1 MGSAIMSKDSSA
13 VPEAAPAAHTSA
25 FSFAD
30 EHFPSV
36 RALDNQ
42 SRSDFQSLIDNKTK
56 PPGSLGR
63 IEALALQLAL
73 IQGSG
78 NPSIQRPAMLIFA
91 GDHGV
96 ARRGVSPYPQS
107 VTAQMVA
114 NFVAGGAAI
123 NAFSD
128 TVGLI
133 LEIVNAGVA
142 SDLPDAPVLINTPV
156 GLSTRDFLEAP
167 AMSDDE
173 VRRAMAL
180 GAQRVAH
187 HAALGTNTIGFGEMG
202 IGNTSAAACLMSRYT
217 GLPLEVCVGRG
228 TGLDDEGLARKRTI
242 LSRALSH
249 HVQRT
254 GALETLATF
263 GGFEIAA
270 MTGAFIAAASL
281 GMAIVVDGFV
291 VTSALLAAIAMVPTV
306 RDYCIFA
313 HVSDESGHQLMLD
326 KLRAVPL
333 LSLELR
339 LGEGTGAALA
349 LPLLRA
355 AAAFMTN
362 MASFEAAGVAN
373 RDDAGSTVESPIPVD
388 TNHIADHAGAHVA
401 YVDKADATSSETRAV
416 GTEGTVSTPSPHP
429 TIIDRDA

>member
-1 MGSAIMSKDSSA
+1 MSTDSSA
-13 VPEAAPAAHTSA
+13 ISETALGASIEA

-30 EHFPSV
+30 DHFPNVKAVDESSN
-36 RALDNQ
+36 AA
-42 SRSDFQSLIDNKTK
+42 FQSIIDNKTK

-63 IEALALQLAL
+63 IETLALQLAL
-73 IQGSG
+73 IQGKSK
-78 NPSIQRPAMLIFA
+78 PTIERPAMLVFA

-123 NAFSD
+123 NAFSN
-128 TVGLI
+128 TVGLT
-133 LEIVNAGVA
+133 LEIINAGVA

-156 GLSTRDFLEAP
+156 GLSTRDFVEAP
-167 AMSDDE
+167 AMSEDE

-180 GAQRVAH
+180 GAQRVAY

-217 GLPLEVCVGRG
+217 GLPIEVCVGRG
-228 TGLDDEGLARKRTI
+228 TGLDDEGLARKRTT

-281 GMAIVVDGFV
+281 RMVILVDGFV

-306 RDYCIFA
+306 RDYCVFA

-326 KLRAVPL
+326 KLRAAPL
-333 LSLELR
+333 LSLGLR

-355 AAAFMTN
+355 AAAFMTD

-373 RDDAGSTVESPIPVD
+373 RDDGGSTGESAPPVD
-388 TNHIADHAGAHVA
+388 AVHFADNAGAHVA
-401 YVDKADATSSETRAV
+401 YVDKADAAPPNTSTV
-416 GTEGTVSTPSPHP
+416 GTPSSSPER
-429 TIIDRDA
+429 IDRDA

>member
-1 MGSAIMSKDSSA
+1 MSKDSS
-13 VPEAAPAAHTSA
+13 VISEAALPVQTSA
-25 FSFAD
+25 FLFAD
-30 EHFPSV
+30 DHFPSV
-36 RALDNQ
+36 PALSDHSRA
-42 SRSDFQSLIDNKTK
+42 DFQSLIDNKTK

-63 IEALALQLAL
+63 IEALALQIAL
-73 IQGSG
+73 IQDSAK
-78 NPSIQRPAMLIFA
+78 PSIDRPAMLVFA

-123 NAFSD
+123 NAFSN
-128 TVGLI
+128 TVGLT
-133 LEIVNAGVA
+133 LEIINAGVA

-156 GLSTRDFLEAP
+156 GLSTRDFVEAP

-217 GLPLEVCVGRG
+217 GLPIEVCVGRG
-228 TGLDDEGLARKRTI
+228 TGLDDEGLAHKRTT

-281 GMAIVVDGFV
+281 RMVILVDGFV

-306 RDYCIFA
+306 RDYCVFA
-313 HVSDESGHQLMLD
+313 HVSDESGHPLMLE
-326 KLRAVPL
+326 KLRAAPL
-333 LSLELR
+333 LSLGLR

-349 LPLLRA
+349 LPLLVA
-355 AAAFMTN
+355 AAAFMSD

-373 RDDAGSTVESPIPVD
+373 RDDGGRTEESVAHIDAALIPD
-388 TNHIADHAGAHVA
+388 GANGAHVA
-401 YVDKADATSSETRAV
+401 YVDRADATPSRTRTMGA
-416 GTEGTVSTPSPHP
+416 PSNNPDS
-429 TIIDRDA
+429 IDHNA

>member
-1 MGSAIMSKDSSA
+1 MGSAIMSKDLSA
-13 VPEAAPAAHTSA
+13 RSEQDPGVRTEALPNDAY
-25 FSFAD
+25 SFAD
-30 EHFPSV
+30 DHFPTVEAIDESLQ
-36 RALDNQ
+36 A
-42 SRSDFQSLIDNKTK
+42 DFQTIIDNKTK

-63 IEALALQLAL
+63 IETLALQLAL
-73 IQGSG
+73 IQRQPK
-78 NPSIQRPAMLIFA
+78 PSIERPAMLVFA

-123 NAFSD
+123 NAFSN
-128 TVGLI
+128 TVGLT
-133 LEIVNAGVA
+133 LEIINAGVA
-142 SDLPDAPVLINTPV
+142 SDLPDAPVLVNTPV
-156 GLSTRDFLEAP
+156 GLSTRDFVEAP

-180 GAQRVAH
+180 GALRVAH
-187 HAALGTNTIGFGEMG
+187 HATLGTNTIAFGEMG

-217 GLPLEVCVGRG
+217 GLPLDVCVGRG
-228 TGLDDEGLARKRTI
+228 TGLDDEGLTRKRTI
-242 LSRALSH
+242 LGRALSYH
-249 HVQRT
+249 AQRT

-281 GMAIVVDGFV
+281 RMVILVDGFV
-291 VTSALLAAIAMVPTV
+291 VTSALLAAIAMVPSV
-306 RDYCIFA
+306 RDYCVFA

-326 KLRAVPL
+326 KLRAAPL
-333 LSLELR
+333 LALGLR

-355 AAAFMTN
+355 AAAFITD

-373 RDDAGSTVESPIPVD
+373 RDSDAD
-388 TNHIADHAGAHVA
+388 T
-401 YVDKADATSSETRAV
+401 T
-416 GTEGTVSTPSPHP
+416 
-429 TIIDRDA
+429 DRDA